1 MASPRS
7 SSSVVLSCLLVS
19 LGACSRG
26 APAGD
31 AKDVPSPASSRPT
44 DPAVA
49 PIEMEPSTLASDE
62 TVMFL
67 PTYAVQRDGAW
78 QIPIEAWVFEPE
90 DDAPGRRVLMKMLG
104 EGLELAPGSADADV
118 VADNL
123 RAFVVDNERGERV
136 AVRRGAHGV
145 QVGPTAPNGR
155 ARAMLAIPVG
165 DAAAE
170 GEGTPPWVELSVVM
184 PQGDGRSLSAWSQL
198 VADEGVSVISDID
211 DTIKITEVL
220 DKTKLLENTFLRPP
234 KAVPGMADA
243 YRRWAEQGVAFH
255 YVSASPLPLL
265 GALIGFADGAG
276 FPRGSLS
283 LRPFRW
289 TDGTAIDLLA
299 PSEAYKREVIARLFE
314 SFERRRF
321 VLVGDTGEHDPEI
334 YADIA
339 RAHPEQVATVY
350 LRDPTPGGTAGL
362 SERLDAVF
370 EGVPR
375 SRWHVISD
383 GAGLPPLL

>member
-1 MASPRS
+1 MASPRPS
-7 SSSVVLSCLLVS
+7 TSVVLSCLLVW
-19 LGACSRG
+19 LGACSRDAPDG
-26 APAGD
+26 ETHEAPSAVSAAPAD
-31 AKDVPSPASSRPT
+31 TA
-44 DPAVA
+44 A
-49 PIEMEPSTLASDE
+49 PLEMEPSTLASDE

-78 QIPIEAWVFEPE
+78 QIPIDAWVFEPE
-90 DDAPGRRVLMKMLG
+90 ENAPGRRVLLKLLG
-104 EGLELAPGSADADV
+104 EGIELAPGSPDADV
-118 VADNL
+118 VANNL

-136 AVRRGAHGV
+136 AVHRGAHGV
-145 QVGPTAPNGR
+145 QVGPTGSDGR
-155 ARAMLAIPVG
+155 ANATLAIPVG
-165 DAAAE
+165 DPAAR

-184 PQGDGRSLSAWSQL
+184 PRGDGRSLLAWAQL

-220 DKTKLLENTFLRPP
+220 DKKKLLENTFLRPP
-234 KAVPGMADA
+234 RAVPGMADT

-265 GALIGFADGAG
+265 GALSAFTRGAG

-289 TDGTAIDLLA
+289 IDGTAIDLLE
-299 PSEAYKREVIARLFE
+299 PSEAYKREVIAALFE
-314 SFERRRF
+314 SFEQRRF
-321 VLVGDTGEHDPEI
+321 VLVGDTGERDPEI
-334 YADIA
+334 YADVA
-339 RAHPEQVATVY
+339 KEHPEQVTAVY

-375 SRWHVISD
+375 SRWHVITD
-383 GAGLPPLL
+383 GAGLPASL